1 MYQDRRLD
9 CGAVLITCNLFGV
22 GGLETGER
30 VLSVSINNALSLNHS
45 DFGQVLL
52 AGLTVYRRYQG
63 NEEEIVLM
71 FLTKNV
77 HDRVR
82 VEAESDW
89 VVVRRAQA
97 QLHKRR
103 NH

>member
-22 GGLETGER
+22 GGLERGER

-45 DFGQVLL
+45 DFGQVFL
-52 AGLTVYRRYQG
+52 AGLTVYCRYQG

-71 FLTKNV
+71 FHSN
-77 HDRVR
+77 
-82 VEAESDW
+82 
-89 VVVRRAQA
+89 
-97 QLHKRR
+97 KRCP
-103 NH
+103 

>member
-9 CGAVLITCNLFGV
+9 CGAALVTCNLFGV

-82 VEAESDW
+82 VEVESDW
-89 VVVRRAQA
+89 VVVSSGSVAQ
-97 QLHKRR
+97 KM
-103 NH
+103 